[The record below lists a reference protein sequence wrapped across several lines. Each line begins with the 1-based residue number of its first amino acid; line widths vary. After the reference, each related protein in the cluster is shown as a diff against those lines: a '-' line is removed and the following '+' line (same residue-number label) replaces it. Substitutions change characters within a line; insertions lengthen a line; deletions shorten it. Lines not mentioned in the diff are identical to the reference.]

1 MGPES
6 NTVPE
11 PLEPSRAPAASRGR
25 PAPVDVGA
33 LVQRLRA
40 VDPKRAEIVARAR
53 RRLAT
58 GVLDQPA
65 TLRETARGW
74 LSRSD
79 DGTEPP
85 LSASGSTGS

>member
-25 PAPVDVGA
+25 TAPVDIGA

-40 VDPKRAEIVARAR
+40 VDPQRAEIVARAR
-53 RRLAT
+53 RRLET
-58 GVLDQPA
+58 GVLDRRA
-65 TLRETARGW
+65 TLRETARVW

-79 DGTEPP
+79 DGMEPP
-85 LSASGSTGS
+85 ISAAGP